1 MTATAADLFALAR
14 RHGITLEPKGDRL
27 RMRAPAP
34 PPPEVVEQLRAAKP
48 ELLKILR
55 GTEWDA
61 GDWRD
66 WITERAAIL
75 EHDGGFSRTEADR
88 RAFEHVLIEWLN
100 RHPFQGDPGVCAGC
114 GDSIDDRGNGWRPL
128 GDGATVHYAGPWGM
142 RCIERH
148 GLRRRG
154 EAVAALARLGIE
166 ETTN

>member
-55 GTEWDA
+55 GTDWD
-61 GDWRD
+61 GDDWRD
-66 WITERAAIL
+66 WIAERAGVL
-75 EHDGGFSRTEADR
+75 EHDGGLPRSEADR
-88 RAFEHVLIEWLN
+88 RAFEHALIEWLN
-100 RHPFQGDPGVCAGC
+100 RHPLQDEPGRCAGC
-114 GDSIDDRGNGWRPL
+114 GDPIHDQANNWRPL
-128 GDGATVHYAGPWGM
+128 GDGSTVHYGGAWGM

-148 GLRRRG
+148 GLRRRK
-154 EAVAALARLGIE
+154 EAAAALAMLGIG
-166 ETTN
+166 ETPN